1 MALRVAVREFPWI
14 PRRRMKEE
22 CIDLKKKRKQKIKKK
37 AERKGGGGDKLE
49 KPCQNYPQNL
59 SNNKAQH

>member
-37 AERKGGGGDKLE
+37 AERKGGGGI
-49 KPCQNYPQNL
+49 N
-59 SNNKAQH
+59 